1 MDNLRKYFNEKDEA
15 RADNIEVQAT
25 SQSSAIAKA
34 EATTTSQ
41 SKQTSGQGLTVH
53 NLANAD
59 PETEI
64 APLLKSVL
72 FGNVK
77 SKHIVQASKD
87 VLQKFGGRVPE
98 SIVSLKSIMGIGP
111 ELAGVL
117 NIVNKVDTYTQ
128 K

>member
-1 MDNLRKYFNEKDEA
+1 M
-15 RADNIEVQAT
+15 QAT
-25 SQSSAIAKA
+25 SQSSAVISTKA
-34 EATTTSQ
+34 DATTASRSQ
-41 SKQTSGQGLTVH
+41 QTLGQGLTIH